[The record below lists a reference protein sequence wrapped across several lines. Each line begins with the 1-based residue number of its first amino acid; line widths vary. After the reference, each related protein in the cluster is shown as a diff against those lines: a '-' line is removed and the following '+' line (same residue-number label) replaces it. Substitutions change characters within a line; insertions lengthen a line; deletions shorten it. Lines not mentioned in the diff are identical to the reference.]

1 MITTNMFLE
10 APGKHYNIRN
20 HIGFSVP
27 FARTIYHGTESISY
41 LGSKASAITPKEL
54 KEDQSL
60 NSLKKSN
67 KNMSTKQLPFQS
79 FIKSL

>member
-1 MITTNMFLE
+1 MITTNMFLA

-41 LGSKASAITPKEL
+41 LGL
-54 KEDQSL
+54 KTWDIVL
-60 NSLKKSN
+60 TKLKHV
-67 KNMSTKQLPFQS
+67 
-79 FIKSL
+79 

>member
-1 MITTNMFLE
+1 MITTNIFLV
-10 APGKHYNIRN
+10 APGNHYNIRN
-20 HIGFSVP
+20 HIGFWIP

-41 LGSKASAITPKEL
+41 LGSKTWDIAPKEL